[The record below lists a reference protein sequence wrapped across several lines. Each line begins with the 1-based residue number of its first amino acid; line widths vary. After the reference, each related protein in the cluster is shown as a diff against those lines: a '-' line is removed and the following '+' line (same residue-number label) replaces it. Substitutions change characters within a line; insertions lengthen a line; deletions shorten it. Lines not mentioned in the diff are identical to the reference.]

1 MFVLKRERERIIIGL
16 QLFFLYTLYPLYF
29 FFFQIKK
36 GEKKEAV
43 GALNT
48 SNWKK
53 KKMLSFTFNLNNN
66 DNMKIK
72 FINSLI
78 SLSIVLFKNNRD
90 KQEY

>member
-16 QLFFLYTLYPLYF
+16 QLFFFFVYTQSIIF
-29 FFFQIKK
+29 FLLSNKKRRKK
-36 GEKKEAV
+36 GGCGCPEYIK
-43 GALNT
+43 L
-48 SNWKK
+48 K

-90 KQEY
+90 KQEC